1 MKKPK
6 NKEYRSFQLMLA
18 LCVFFILC
26 ITILIFGTV
35 VMIYEQTDLLS
46 LFDSSVL
53 LLLAF
58 SAIASIAIGTALTP
72 LILRLPLKPIAR
84 LIAAMKRLA
93 GGHFE
98 ERVDLGS
105 LAMLKE
111 LSENFNALAGELEHT
126 EILRSDF
133 VNHFSHEFKTPI
145 VSIRG
150 FARLLKSEN
159 LPEEKR
165 KQYLTI
171 IEDESTRLA
180 AMATNV
186 LNMTKVE
193 NQKILADVKK
203 FNVSEQLRKCILLF
217 EKKWMEKKLEI
228 DSDFSEYFLQGNL
241 ELLDQVWVNLLDNAV
256 KFSPPGGRIRVSVF
270 PKADIEG
277 GGKYLKIVIAN
288 QGPMI
293 PREQQ
298 KRIFEKFYQGDTSH
312 SSEGAGVGL
321 SVAKRIVEL
330 HRGRIEVESR
340 EGETAFSVILPREN

>member
-72 LILRLPLKPIAR
+72 LILRMPLKPIAQ
-84 LIAAMKRLA
+84 LTAAMKRLA

-98 ERVDLGS
+98 ERVDLGN

-111 LSENFNALAGELEHT
+111 LSENFNALASELEHT

-203 FNVSEQLRKCILLF
+203 INVSEQLRKCILLF
-217 EKKWMEKKLEI
+217 EKKWMEKELEI

-256 KFSPPGGRIRVSVF
+256 KFSPMLDRFIDFEGKDVLYIYSALILNN
-270 PKADIEG
+270 KAF
-277 GGKYLKIVIAN
+277 K
-288 QGPMI
+288 
-293 PREQQ
+293 
-298 KRIFEKFYQGDTSH
+298 
-312 SSEGAGVGL
+312 
-321 SVAKRIVEL
+321 
-330 HRGRIEVESR
+330 
-340 EGETAFSVILPREN
+340 

>member
-1 MKKPK
+1 VKKPK
-6 NKEYRSFQLMLA
+6 NKEQRSFQLLLA

-58 SAIASIAIGTALTP
+58 SAIASIAIGTAVTP
-72 LILRLPLKPIAR
+72 LILRFPLKPITR
-84 LIAAMKRLA
+84 LTAAMKRLA

-111 LSENFNALAGELEHT
+111 LSENFNALASELEHT

-150 FARLLKSEN
+150 FARLLKSED

-165 KQYLTI
+165 RQYLTI

-186 LNMTKVE
+186 LNLTKVE
-193 NQKILADVKK
+193 NQKILADVKRI
-203 FNVSEQLRKCILLF
+203 NVSEQMRKCILLF
-217 EKKWMEKKLEI
+217 EKKWMEKELEI
-228 DSDFSEYFLQGNL
+228 DGDFSEYFLLGNM

-256 KFSPPGGRIRVSVF
+256 KFSPRGGKITVTVF
-270 PKADIEG
+270 PKAVKNNKEKFLQITV
-277 GGKYLKIVIAN
+277 KN
-288 QGPMI
+288 QGPQI
-293 PREQQ
+293 PPEQQ
-298 KRIFEKFYQGDTSH
+298 KRIFEKFYQGDASH

-330 HRGRIEVESR
+330 HRGIIQVESGQ
-340 EGETAFSVILPREN
+340 GETAFAVILPTEN